1 MMIPALEMNIAQTP
15 NNKIIL
21 CDMSPSG
28 EGVVWG
34 LHPFLYKVIVITPVC
49 GGAKCEGRRVDISNI
64 NIIIG
69 GHVSRRT
76 RPRVNAVSHNTRASN
91 EGSRRF

>member
-1 MMIPALEMNIAQTP
+1 
-15 NNKIIL
+15 
-21 CDMSPSG
+21 MSPSG

-34 LHPFLYKVIVITPVC
+34 LHPFLYKVIVITLCAVVPSAR
-49 GGAKCEGRRVDISNI
+49 GGGWRVDISNI

-91 EGSRRF
+91 EGSRRFENHGT